1 MKVKDLVELIEIHGL
16 RDYRGHLVN
25 TEGATSFDLLSYIEE
40 TIQTLLRENNIKNVG
55 VMKDKSNI
63 ILYPYEN
70 YGNVIKI
77 KVHKKVLKDRDNKFS
92 LNTYYTLKGLK
103 VMCDDDYT
111 FEQFEKDALN
121 SKQEEIDFF
130 NEQKEDFLNKLKEY
144 NIDLN
149 SFLDLKDRY
158 AKLSYR
164 SKYELEKLMK

>member
-1 MKVKDLVELIEIHGL
+1 MKVKDLIELIEIHGL

-130 NEQKEDFLNKLKEY
+130 NKQKEDFLIN
-144 NIDLN
+144 
-149 SFLDLKDRY
+149 
-158 AKLSYR
+158 
-164 SKYELEKLMK
+164 

>member
-1 MKVKDLVELIEIHGL
+1 
-16 RDYRGHLVN
+16 
-25 TEGATSFDLLSYIEE
+25 
-40 TIQTLLRENNIKNVG
+40 
-55 VMKDKSNI
+55 
-63 ILYPYEN
+63 
-70 YGNVIKI
+70 
-77 KVHKKVLKDRDNKFS
+77 
-92 LNTYYTLKGLK
+92 
-103 VMCDDDYT
+103 MCDDDYT

-164 SKYELEKLMK
+164 SKYELDKLMK